1 MDKYQIFL
9 QWNKEGDWLP
19 TVWNLEYWQACRKMY
34 ELSFLH
40 EEHNYKIMHVSHASM
55 DTPLAEQYGG

>member
-19 TVWNLEYWQACRKMY
+19 TVWNLEYRQAYRKLC
-34 ELSFLH
+34 ELMFLH
-40 EEHNYKIMHVSHASM
+40 EEHNYRIMHVSHASE